1 MEFGALVPEIY
12 VSDYRKSL
20 DFYTEA
26 IGFKIEYVRT
36 NPLFALLS
44 LGKAQLMIQQIEPTD
59 QHTGPL
65 EAPYGR
71 GINFEITVDDVD
83 TLMLEPTDFLRKTGE
98 TESSSRELRV
108 LDPDGYYLRFSQPT

>member
-1 MEFGALVPEIY
+1 
-12 VSDYRKSL
+12 
-20 DFYTEA
+20 
-26 IGFKIEYVRT
+26 
-36 NPLFALLS
+36 
-44 LGKAQLMIQQIEPTD
+44 MIQQIEPTD

-83 TLMLEPTDFLRKTGE
+83 TLGQRLKDAGQELILEPTDFLRKTGE